1 VATVSDFQDAGT
13 EVAMKALNAIAIQDG
28 KESTA
33 IFLFAEKIAT
43 RSKDFVIRLVLA
55 VAMQDGKERT
65 VLRANHLSDVDT
77 DHVKEQ
83 WNVFA
88 MRDGKALYVKSLSVT
103 TIV

>member
-1 VATVSDFQDAGT
+1 
-13 EVAMKALNAIAIQDG
+13 
-28 KESTA
+28 
-33 IFLFAEKIAT
+33 
-43 RSKDFVIRLVLA
+43 
-55 VAMQDGKERT
+55 MQDGKERT

-103 TIV
+103 IIV